1 MASDILGLFT
11 TPQQYEQQRLAA
23 MEAQALQSARL
34 SPMEQ
39 GQYGIA
45 LGAQQ
50 LGRAI
55 GGALGG
61 EDPQLKIISQRQAL
75 AGQLDPSNPDSY
87 IKVAQIA
94 AQSGDQKFAIAVAD
108 AGRQAAVQVAQAN
121 KERQLAVPADIQK
134 AQMIPQ
140 IQDALDQY
148 KLLPPSPE
156 RDRAIRVLE
165 NQLKVLIGD
174 KATNIAAPLQ
184 VANRIA
190 EITRLQATLDPES
203 QDYKILQAEKEQL
216 QRTEKPA
223 AIATPLQ
230 VAQRLRQIS
239 IAQRSLVKD
248 SPEYQDLEIEKL
260 QLQKAEKQEATP
272 KEIQIAI
279 RIREINAAQRNL
291 SKDSPEYQDLE
302 LEKAQL
308 QKTEKP
314 EPRISVGS
322 DAERISLELFNVNY
336 GDLNQTQRAAVNKRI
351 ETEAVAKA
359 PKITVDLKDPTAVAK
374 ANLDVMSKWEGFLKA
389 GGDVET
395 ASRFKALQS
404 SVALAQGGNPTA
416 DGATIFNIG
425 KIYDPSGA
433 VQEGDKNTILGNP
446 SIPRKIQLLAQRV
459 FDGGSLTPEQRN
471 ELLKVGTEL
480 VKGKQDQLNIYR
492 KQYIK
497 KMKDLGGTEED
508 ILDPYQGLIKPTGA
522 SVVSQIPTGKS
533 SDQPL
538 TTQQKGK
545 VVKKW
550 SDLK

>member
-23 MEAQALQSARL
+23 MEAQALQMAKL

-39 GQYGIA
+39 GQFGIA

-87 IKVAQIA
+87 MKVAQIA

-190 EITRLQATLDPES
+190 EITRLQANLDPAS
-203 QDYKILQAEKEQL
+203 QDYKILQAEKDQL
-216 QRTEKPA
+216 QRPEKPT

-230 VAQRLRQIS
+230 VAERLRQIS
-239 IAQRSLVKD
+239 IAQRSLAKD
-248 SPEYQDLEIEKL
+248 SPEYQDLEVEKL

-446 SIPRKIQLLAQRV
+446 SIPQKIKALAQRV

-471 ELLKVGTEL
+471 DLLKVGTEL

-533 SDQPL
+533 SDKPL